1 MRHARRRSLSLVR
14 HPFVEPRTGF
24 WSTRASPT
32 FAPRAMGA
40 LAGAALLWAVL
51 SASHAPYAL
60 AWLLICAVLLEAFT
74 GDILRAG
81 GRVVGPSLAIVVAA
95 FALFGTPAA
104 VLVGFARGGARLLTS
119 RGLGS
124 TDGAYVV
131 AATVFGPLVGGL
143 TATVAL
149 TYGAPVPVAALIYIL
164 TAYPVEVLA
173 PAAIL
178 RSIGPPSLALAGDGI
193 AGWALLAY
201 AALCA
206 LGYLL
211 APDIAAGRWDVVLYF
226 GVPLIV
232 VRLSYS
238 ALRARSERYLAALE
252 RENNE
257 FFDNIGQLDRVN
269 GDLIEALAFA
279 IDFREGVDSGRSRH
293 VAQTATAIGSVLGL
307 EPSDLEM
314 LRRGALLHDV
324 GMLAMPGQ
332 RTPRHIEVG
341 ARLVARWRDYRPI
354 ADIVEQHCELM
365 DGSGYPRG
373 LKADEISI
381 LARIVG
387 VATKYVELT
396 SARPQGSGMTHE
408 EALDEIGAMT
418 PDKYDPSAVEAL
430 RAATAPASAEVLPL
444 VRRH

>member
-1 MRHARRRSLSLVR
+1 
-14 HPFVEPRTGF
+14 
-24 WSTRASPT
+24 
-32 FAPRAMGA
+32 
-40 LAGAALLWAVL
+40 
-51 SASHAPYAL
+51 
-60 AWLLICAVLLEAFT
+60 
-74 GDILRAG
+74 
-81 GRVVGPSLAIVVAA
+81 
-95 FALFGTPAA
+95 
-104 VLVGFARGGARLLTS
+104 
-119 RGLGS
+119 
-124 TDGAYVV
+124 
-131 AATVFGPLVGGL
+131 
-143 TATVAL
+143 
-149 TYGAPVPVAALIYIL
+149 
-164 TAYPVEVLA
+164 
-173 PAAIL
+173 
-178 RSIGPPSLALAGDGI
+178 
-193 AGWALLAY
+193 
-201 AALCA
+201 
-206 LGYLL
+206 
-211 APDIAAGRWDVVLYF
+211 
-226 GVPLIV
+226 
-232 VRLSYS
+232 
-238 ALRARSERYLAALE
+238 
-252 RENNE
+252 
-257 FFDNIGQLDRVN
+257 
-269 GDLIEALAFA
+269 
-279 IDFREGVDSGRSRH
+279 
-293 VAQTATAIGSVLGL
+293 
-307 EPSDLEM
+307 M

>member
-1 MRHARRRSLSLVR
+1 
-14 HPFVEPRTGF
+14 
-24 WSTRASPT
+24 
-32 FAPRAMGA
+32 MGA
-40 LAGAALLWAVL
+40 LAGSALLWAVL
-51 SASHAPYAL
+51 AAWHAPSEL
-60 AWLLICAVLLEAFT
+60 AGLIVCAVLLEVFT
-74 GDILRAG
+74 GDILRVG
-81 GRVVGPSLAIVVAA
+81 GRVVGPSLAIVVAS
-95 FALFGTPAA
+95 FLLFGTPAA

-119 RGLGS
+119 RGLS
-124 TDGAYVV
+124 SSDGAYVL

-143 TATVAL
+143 AATIAMA
-149 TYGAPVPVAALIYIL
+149 YGAPIALAALIYML
-164 TAYPVEVLA
+164 AAYPVEVLA

-178 RSIGPPSLALAGDGI
+178 RGIGPPSLALSGDGI
-193 AGWALLAY
+193 AGWALFAY

-206 LGYLL
+206 VGYLL
-211 APDIAAGRWDVVLYF
+211 AADIGAGRWAVVLYF

-279 IDFREGVDSGRSRH
+279 IDFREGADSGRSRR
-293 VAQTATAIGSVLGL
+293 VAQTAVAIGTALGL
-307 EPSDLEM
+307 DPADLEM

-373 LKADEISI
+373 LKADDISI

-387 VATKYVELT
+387 VATKYVDLT
-396 SARPQGSGMTHE
+396 MLRPQGSGMTHD
-408 EALDEIGAMT
+408 EALDEIASMT
-418 PDKYDPSAVEAL
+418 PQKYDPTAVEAL
-430 RAATAPASAEVLPL
+430 AAATAPATAEVLPL
-444 VRRH
+444 IRRR

>member
-1 MRHARRRSLSLVR
+1 VRHARRRSLSLVH
-14 HPFVEPRTGF
+14 HPFAEPHTGF
-24 WSTRASPT
+24 WSTRASAG
-32 FAPRAMGA
+32 FAARAIGA
-40 LAGAALLWAVL
+40 LAGVALLWAVL
-51 SASHAPYAL
+51 AASHAPYAL
-60 AWLLICAVLLEAFT
+60 AWLLISAVLLEAFT

-95 FALFGTPAA
+95 FVLFGTPAA

-119 RGLGS
+119 RGLGNN
-124 TDGAYVV
+124 DGAYVV

-143 TATVAL
+143 MATIAAA
-149 TYGAPVPVAALIYIL
+149 YGAPIPLAALIYIL

-193 AGWALLAY
+193 AGWAALAY
-201 AALCA
+201 AALCG

-211 APDIAAGRWDVVLYF
+211 AGDVAAGRWNVVLYF

-252 RENNE
+252 SENNE

-293 VAQTATAIGSVLGL
+293 VAQTATAIGTALGL

-373 LKADEISI
+373 LKADEIS
-381 LARIVG
+381 LMARIVG

-396 SARPQGSGMTHE
+396 AARPHGSGMTHD
-408 EALDEIGAMT
+408 EALEEIGSMT
-418 PDKYDPSAVEAL
+418 PQKYDPSAVEAL
-430 RAATAPASAEVLPL
+430 AAATAPATAEVLPL
-444 VRRH
+444 VRRR

>member
-1 MRHARRRSLSLVR
+1 
-14 HPFVEPRTGF
+14 
-24 WSTRASPT
+24 
-32 FAPRAMGA
+32 MGA
-40 LAGAALLWAVL
+40 LAGSALLWAVL
-51 SASHAPYAL
+51 SASHAPDAL
-60 AWLLICAVLLEAFT
+60 AWLLVSAVLLEAFT

-95 FALFGTPAA
+95 FVLFGTPAA

-119 RGLGS
+119 RGLGNS
-124 TDGAYVV
+124 DAAYVV

-143 TATVAL
+143 AATVAAAF
-149 TYGAPVPVAALIYIL
+149 GAPVVVVALVYIL
-164 TAYPVEVLA
+164 AAYPVEVLA

-193 AGWALLAY
+193 AGWALIAY
-201 AALCA
+201 AALCG
-206 LGYLL
+206 LGYLF
-211 APDIAAGRWDVVLYF
+211 AADIAAGRWNAVLYF
-226 GVPLIV
+226 GVPLVV

-252 RENNE
+252 RENNQ

-279 IDFREGVDSGRSRH
+279 IDFRDGTDSGRSRH
-293 VAQTATAIGSVLGL
+293 VAQTATAIGSALGL
-307 EPSDLEM
+307 EPSELEM

-373 LKADEISI
+373 LRADEISM

-396 SARPQGSGMTHE
+396 AFRPQGSGMSHDEAFE
-408 EALDEIGAMT
+408 EIRSMT
-418 PDKYDPSAVEAL
+418 PEKYDPSAVEAL
-430 RAATAPASAEVLPL
+430 GAATAPATAEVLPL
-444 VRRH
+444 IRRR